1 MADFFTD
8 VEAIAVSIAVIDPA
22 SRSLLP
28 NPNQNLF
35 DLASDMTDYRDQRG
49 RGPVRTGVIED
60 QWNTV
65 VRDYVSNG
73 SIPPEAARA
82 IRIYSRYFDLR
93 TL

>member
-1 MADFFTD
+1 
-8 VEAIAVSIAVIDPA
+8 
-22 SRSLLP
+22 
-28 NPNQNLF
+28 
-35 DLASDMTDYRDQRG
+35 
-49 RGPVRTGVIED
+49 VRTGVIED

-73 SIPPEAARA
+73 SIPAEAAKA